1 VKRFFWMLLLLTTGP
16 ALAAQGR
23 PDTSDAAE
31 AQELRQRIRQRWQE
45 RVRQDLNLSSD
56 QVAKL
61 QDTEG
66 RFTLRRREIAERQ
79 RAINAALREQLQP
92 GVAANS
98 DSVRKLMGARDQ
110 NRQALAELER
120 DESKEIGGYL
130 NPVQHARYQ
139 MMRDQMR
146 QRIDQIRDRRQGSG
160 QMVGPPGR
168 VRPRLQGER
177 PRRKP

>member
-1 VKRFFWMLLLLTTGP
+1 VKRFFWMLLLVTTAP
-16 ALAAQGR
+16 ALAAQDR

-31 AQELRQRIRQRWQE
+31 AQELRQRIRQRWHE
-45 RVRQDLNLSSD
+45 RVSQDLNLSSD

-79 RAINAALREQLQP
+79 RAINEALREQLQP

-98 DSVRKLMGARDQ
+98 DSVRKLMGARDR
-110 NRQALAELER
+110 NRRALAELDQ
-120 DESKEIGGYL
+120 DENKEIAAFL
-130 NPVQHARYQ
+130 SPVQHARYQ
-139 MMRDQMR
+139 MMREQMQR
-146 QRIDQIRDRRQGSG
+146 RIDHIRDRRQAGG
-160 QMVGPPGR
+160 KMGPPGR
-168 VRPRLQGER
+168 MRPRPQGER